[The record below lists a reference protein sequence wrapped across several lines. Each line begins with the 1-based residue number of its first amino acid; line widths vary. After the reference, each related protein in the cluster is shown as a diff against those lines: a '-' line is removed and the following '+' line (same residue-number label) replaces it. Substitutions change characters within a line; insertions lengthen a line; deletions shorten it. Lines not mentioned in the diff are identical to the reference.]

1 MRVGVRGRARVRVR
15 VRVTVAELQPVECEL
30 DTHRLGPV
38 GAAGLDEQI
47 VHVVVVATP
56 VQGEAQMCE
65 WLGLG

>member
-1 MRVGVRGRARVRVR
+1 MGVRGRARVRVR